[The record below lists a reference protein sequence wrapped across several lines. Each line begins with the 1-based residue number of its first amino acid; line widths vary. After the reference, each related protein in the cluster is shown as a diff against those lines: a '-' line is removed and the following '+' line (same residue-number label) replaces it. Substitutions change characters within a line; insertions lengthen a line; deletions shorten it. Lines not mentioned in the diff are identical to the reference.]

1 MTFNPFT
8 KMLYIASGK
17 KIMAVKTDELAY
29 FSYYDVAESTTQAI
43 TYYKDNK
50 EILMANSLNTD
61 DYFLLHGR

>member
-1 MTFNPFT
+1 
-8 KMLYIASGK
+8 
-17 KIMAVKTDELAY
+17 MAVKTDELAY